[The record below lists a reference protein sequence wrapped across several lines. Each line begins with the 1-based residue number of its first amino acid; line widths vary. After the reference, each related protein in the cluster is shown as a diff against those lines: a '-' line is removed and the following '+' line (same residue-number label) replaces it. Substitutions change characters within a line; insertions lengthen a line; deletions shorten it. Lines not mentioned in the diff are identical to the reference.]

1 MTNNYREFSDEY
13 NEKEKLICLTENDI
27 LAYAKGKNI
36 HIWHIENNSV
46 NIYKTAF
53 PLSKLNLRRPR
64 QT

>member
-36 HIWHIENNSV
+36 HI
-46 NIYKTAF
+46 
-53 PLSKLNLRRPR
+53 
-64 QT
+64 